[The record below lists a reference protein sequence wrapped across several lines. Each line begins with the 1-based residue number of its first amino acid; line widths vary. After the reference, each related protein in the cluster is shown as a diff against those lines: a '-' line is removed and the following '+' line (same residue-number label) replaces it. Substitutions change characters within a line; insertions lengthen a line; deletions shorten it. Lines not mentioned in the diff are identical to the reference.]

1 MTGVNSEVPDPEVPI
16 YPTQK
21 RYPNS
26 YKLRILAE
34 TDAPTAP
41 GEVAALLRREGI
53 YASTLSDFRN
63 QRNMGKLSSAGT
75 KVAKT
80 APRDE
85 TQLRKS
91 AKLERDNRKLVR
103 DLAQSATG

>member
-1 MTGVNSEVPDPEVPI
+1 
-16 YPTQK
+16 
-21 RYPNS
+21 
-26 YKLRILAE
+26 
-34 TDAPTAP
+34 
-41 GEVAALLRREGI
+41 
-53 YASTLSDFRN
+53 
-63 QRNMGKLSSAGT
+63 MGKLSSAGT